1 MSSPADLWDRV
12 SAVHHQLSD
21 LSSRDELVVLSAAWL
36 AIASN
41 SRTETGTGEGFL
53 AEQAAQSST
62 LAKMADLV
70 RGAVP
75 DPEMERRYHDGDI
88 EGVIQLA
95 ADAIAGKRSGTH

>member
-1 MSSPADLWDRV
+1 MSSPADLWDWV

-21 LSSRDELVVLSAAWL
+21 LSSRDELAVLSAAWL

-41 SRTETGTGEGFL
+41 SRTETGTGEEFL

-75 DPEMERRYHDGDI
+75 DPEMERRYHEGDI

-95 ADAIAGKRSGTH
+95 TDAIAGKRTGTH